1 MIDFRPLVLLRP
13 NLMDMMKGIRW
24 TDLPRT
30 FQEAITITRALS
42 VPYIWIDCL
51 CIIQEDGEDWNIEAP
66 RMEQVYGNSY
76 LNLAALASLD
86 GRGGLFRER
95 RPTSL
100 SPTMLK
106 ARSLLL
112 NGSFKIVRQDFWE
125 GNVLDAPLYQ
135 RGWVFQGESMN
146 CVCRG

>member
-1 MIDFRPLVLLRP
+1 MRLLRT
-13 NLMDMMKGIRW
+13 NLEDMVKVIRW
-24 TDLPRT
+24 SDLTRT
-30 FQEAITITRALS
+30 FQEAITVTRALS
-42 VPYIWIDCL
+42 IEYIWIDSL
-51 CIIQEDGEDWNIEAP
+51 CIIQEDNKDWYIEAP
-66 RMEQVYGNSY
+66 RMEQVYGHSY

-100 SPTMLK
+100 SPIMFK
-106 ARSLLL
+106 ARSFLL

-135 RGWVFQGESMN
+135 RAWVFQGELIN
-146 CVCRG
+146 HVCRG